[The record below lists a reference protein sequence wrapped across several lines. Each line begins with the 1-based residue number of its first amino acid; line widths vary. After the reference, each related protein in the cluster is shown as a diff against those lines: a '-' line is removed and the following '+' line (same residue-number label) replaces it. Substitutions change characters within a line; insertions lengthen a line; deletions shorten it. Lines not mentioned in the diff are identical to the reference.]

1 MHLDVSTLGSRN
13 IQMIVNLQFF
23 IRNADSAH
31 IIKEEEME
39 SPFLYYIFWPE
50 SHFNIL
56 YSLQYKFVIIK
67 TEQI

>member
-39 SPFLYYIFWPE
+39 SPFLYYIILTWI
-50 SHFNIL
+50 SFNIL
-56 YSLQYKFVIIK
+56 YSPQYKFVITK

>member
-1 MHLDVSTLGSRN
+1 
-13 IQMIVNLQFF
+13 MIVNLQFF